1 MKRVAFFMPSFRG
14 GGAERVISTLAEAL
28 AGQGIA
34 ADVVVAQ
41 AEGPNRPQA
50 GLAGLRVIDLAA
62 RRVIAGLPALVRYL
76 REARP
81 DAMLSALPH
90 CNVIAAWARRLARST
105 TRLVVSEHTIAS
117 LSAAHS
123 NLWRARM
130 LPSFMRR
137 AYRSADAIVAV
148 SDGVASD
155 LSALLGIDRTA
166 IARIYNPIVTPRLHR
181 LAAEPPGHPWFGTAQ
196 PPVIL
201 GVGRLTA
208 AKDFRTLVQAFA
220 VLRQRRS
227 IRLMILGEGE
237 ERGALESLSRTL
249 GVQDDVSMPGFA
261 DNPFAYM
268 KRSAVFV
275 VSSRWEGFCNALVEA
290 MACGAP
296 VVSTRCEGPL
306 EILECGR
313 HGRLAAIG
321 DAQALAAAIESQL
334 DAPAPPSAAAR
345 AQDFGVDAAVGAYR
359 RLLSV

>member
-1 MKRVAFFMPSFRG
+1 
-14 GGAERVISTLAEAL
+14 
-28 AGQGIA
+28 
-34 ADVVVAQ
+34 
-41 AEGPNRPQA
+41 
-50 GLAGLRVIDLAA
+50 
-62 RRVIAGLPALVRYL
+62 
-76 REARP
+76 
-81 DAMLSALPH
+81 
-90 CNVIAAWARRLARST
+90 
-105 TRLVVSEHTIAS
+105 
-117 LSAAHS
+117 
-123 NLWRARM
+123 
-130 LPSFMRR
+130 
-137 AYRSADAIVAV
+137 
-148 SDGVASD
+148 
-155 LSALLGIDRTA
+155 
-166 IARIYNPIVTPRLHR
+166 
-181 LAAEPPGHPWFGTAQ
+181 
-196 PPVIL
+196 
-201 GVGRLTA
+201 
-208 AKDFRTLVQAFA
+208 
-220 VLRQRRS
+220 
-227 IRLMILGEGE
+227 MILGEGE